1 MEPANRSNDPT
12 MTIADIANRL
22 NMSAQFVYRQVI
34 SGRLDSYALGGSI
47 RKRGAIRFSENQ
59 FQEYLA
65 SQINEP
71 HRLLT
76 NVTKI
81 NPASCTHKPNTVT
94 NKLNLLLKTKT
105 A

>member
-1 MEPANRSNDPT
+1 MESVERRNDPT
-12 MTIADIANRL
+12 LTIADIAKRL
-22 NMSAQFVYRQVI
+22 NMSDQFVYRQVI
-34 SGRLDSYALGGSI
+34 SGKLNSYALGGSI

-71 HRLLT
+71 HRHTT
-76 NVTKI
+76 NVAKI
-81 NPASCTHKPNTVT
+81 NPASCTQRPNTVT
-94 NKLNLLLKTKT
+94 NKLNLLLKTRT